1 MVNGTEGRGLPCE
14 RSGVEA
20 GAALPSIFTQ
30 MSLARSLLDHA
41 IHYRRFNS
49 FDALGARRAAARRT
63 YRAHAVHELLRRPDP
78 AGPGWADVAGFRMRY
93 LEAEWMRFLFRE
105 VFAEREYWF
114 TTDQP
119 RPVILDC
126 GSNIGMAILFFKALY
141 PDAEIT
147 AFEPAPWACSA
158 IEETIRANELR
169 DVTLHN
175 AALAEADGMIELYH
189 DPNHPGS
196 AVMSVFRER
205 MPGETVR
212 VPAVR
217 LSRYVTKPVDFLK
230 LDVEG
235 SELSVLRDLVSS
247 GAIGRIRQ
255 MVIEFHHHLSPVV
268 DNLSECLSILEQHG
282 FGYQLTSGQ
291 VYTPITRGQFQDVLV
306 HAYSK
311 RS

>member
-1 MVNGTEGRGLPCE
+1 MTFGR
-14 RSGVEA
+14 
-20 GAALPSIFTQ
+20 T
-30 MSLARSLLDHA
+30 LLDHA
-41 IHYRRFNS
+41 IRYRRFGS

-63 YRAHAVHELLRRPDP
+63 YRTHAVHEILRRPDR
-78 AGPGWADVAGFRMRY
+78 AGPGWANVAGFRMRY
-93 LEAEWMRFLFRE
+93 LEAEWMRYLYRE

-114 TTDQP
+114 TSDNP

-141 PDAEIT
+141 PDADIT

-158 IEETIRANELR
+158 IEETIRANDLR

-175 AALAEADGMIELYH
+175 AALAESDGSLELFH
-189 DPNHPGS
+189 DPGHPGS
-196 AVMSVFRER
+196 AVMSVYRER

-217 LSRYVTKPVDFLK
+217 LSRYMTKPVDFLK

-235 SELSVLRDLVSS
+235 SELPVLRDLVAS
-247 GAIGRIRQ
+247 GTIGQIRQ
-255 MVIEFHHHLSPVV
+255 MVIEFHHHLSPTV

-282 FGYQLTSGQ
+282 FGYQLTSAE

-306 HAYSK
+306 HAYRK
-311 RS
+311 

>member
-1 MVNGTEGRGLPCE
+1 
-14 RSGVEA
+14 
-20 GAALPSIFTQ
+20 
-30 MSLARSLLDHA
+30 MSLGRTLLDHA
-41 IHYRRFNS
+41 IRYRRFGS
-49 FDALGARRAAARRT
+49 FDALGARRADARRT
-63 YRAHAVHELLRRPDP
+63 YRTHAMHELLGRRDP
-78 AGPGWADVAGFRMRY
+78 TGPGWAKVAGFQMRY
-93 LEAEWMRFLFRE
+93 LEAQWMRYLYRE

-114 TTDQP
+114 AADTT

-158 IEETIRANELR
+158 IEETISANALR

-175 AALAEADGMIELYH
+175 AALAEQEGVLELYH

-205 MPGETVR
+205 MPGETLR

-235 SELSVLRDLVSS
+235 SELPVLRELVAS

-255 MVIEFHHHLSPVV
+255 MVIEFHHHMSPTV
-268 DNLSECLSILEQHG
+268 DNLSECLAILEGNG
-282 FGYQLTSGQ
+282 FGYQLTSAP

-306 HAYSK
+306 HAYRK
-311 RS
+311 